1 MNKVILSGR
10 VVNDDFKLF
19 ESEKGASLTFKVALI
34 EKIKNTNFVEIVC
47 FNKIA
52 MNISKYI
59 KKGDLL
65 EIEGKLNNSKY
76 IDKNDETIYKTE
88 IVAKNITFSVKAKK
102 NKNLINNEIENEENN
117 DFNEFGFKTIQ
128 DE

>member
-19 ESEKGASLTFKVALI
+19 ESEKGTSLTFKVALI
-34 EKIKNTNFVEIVC
+34 EKSKNTNFVEIVC

>member
-34 EKIKNTNFVEIVC
+34 EKSKNTNFVEIVC

-88 IVAKNITFSVKAKK
+88 IVAKILLS
-102 NKNLINNEIENEENN
+102 L
-117 DFNEFGFKTIQ
+117 
-128 DE
+128 